1 MAQVSKGAVRAGLMR
16 RGCRALRARAFDP
29 PEVRANQSAA
39 RRDIIAE
46 RLADR
51 GIDATLLAPDTCVG
65 MTPENVGAIRRVLQ
79 GLGGV

>member
-16 RGCRALRARAFDP
+16 ASCPSSPGSFDP
-29 PEVRANQSAA
+29 PEVRANQPAA

-65 MTPENVGAIRRVLQ
+65 MTPEDVGAIRRVLQ